1 MPSRTERAGNGDEAG
16 RVAGDLRL
24 LTAGAEDRAARAAE
38 RLAEGAERAGLA
50 DVLYA
55 RTDSPIGTLL
65 VAVSRHGLVRVAFPE
80 ETDVEQDLADTVSP
94 RILHSLWATQDVRR
108 ELDEYFDGLRHRFDV
123 PVDLSGVHGFT
134 RKVLRATTRIPFGSV
149 LTYTQVAGKAG
160 NRRASRAAG
169 NALHANPIPIVVPCH
184 RVVRTGGG
192 LGGYGGT
199 LPRKVALLK
208 LEGALGED
216 G

>member
-1 MPSRTERAGNGDEAG
+1 MPSRTERAGNGGEAA
-16 RVAGDLRL
+16 RLAGDLRR
-24 LTAGAEDRAARAAE
+24 LTAGADARAERAAARLAARAE
-38 RLAEGAERAGLA
+38 EDGLA

-55 RTDSPIGTLL
+55 RTDTPIGTLL

-80 ETDVEQDLADTVSP
+80 ERDVEQDLADTVSP
-94 RILHSLWATQDVRR
+94 RLLHSLPATQDVRR
-108 ELDEYFDGLRHRFDV
+108 ELDEYFDGRRHAFDV
-123 PVDLSGVHGFT
+123 PVDWSGVHGFT

-160 NRRASRAAG
+160 NSRAFRAAG

-199 LPRKVALLK
+199 LPRKVALLQ
-208 LEGALGED
+208 LEGALE
-216 G
+216 